1 MKLLTILFIFLAASV
16 ISYAQDIEYAKAV
29 VQKLASPEMHGRGY
43 TEKGDWLAAEFIS
56 GEYKRM
62 GLVPLDKSFYQNFN
76 ISINTFPNALSL
88 KINNEVLQPGTD
100 YLVESS
106 SPGIKGKF
114 NVVAC
119 SRKDID
125 TEEKL
130 IGLIN
135 KAGTGFIL
143 IDNTEK
149 STTDQEANKKID
161 DYINYIKYSPQVPS
175 KGIVIYTN
183 EKLTWGNATY
193 EGVRPVVIIN
203 KELDLKRV
211 QSLEIIIENKF
222 IKDYETQNV
231 VGFIKGS
238 LHPDSFLV
246 VTAHYD
252 HLGRMGKETCF
263 PGANDNASGIAMML
277 SLADHYSKN
286 QPEYSMLFI
295 ALSAEEVGLLGAKKF
310 TEDPLIELSRIRFL
324 VNFDLAGTGEE
335 GVRVVNGSV
344 YKDQFD
350 LLTQLNTAHQLL
362 PKIDIR
368 GAACISD
375 HCMFYQKG
383 VPCFYIYTQGG
394 IKAYHDVYDKYKTL
408 PLTEFVDYCSLMIR
422 FFDSF

>member
-1 MKLLTILFIFLAASV
+1 
-16 ISYAQDIEYAKAV
+16 
-29 VQKLASPEMHGRGY
+29 
-43 TEKGDWLAAEFIS
+43 
-56 GEYKRM
+56 M
-62 GLVPLDKSFYQNFN
+62 GLVPLEKSFYQKFN

-88 KINNEVLQPGTD
+88 KINNEVLKPGTD
-100 YLVESS
+100 YLVEPS
-106 SPGIKGKF
+106 SPGIQGKF
-114 NVVAC
+114 KLVAC
-119 SRKDID
+119 SRKELD

-135 KAGTGFIL
+135 KAGTDFIL

-161 DYINYIKYSPQVPS
+161 DYINFLKYSPQVPS
-175 KGIVIYTN
+175 KGIVIYTR

-193 EGVRPVVIIN
+193 EGARPVVIIN
-203 KELDLKRV
+203 KEMDPASL
-211 QSLEIIIENKF
+211 QSLELTIENKF
-222 IKDYETQNV
+222 VKNYETQNV

-238 LHPDSFLV
+238 LYPDSFLV

-252 HLGRMGKETCF
+252 HLGQMGKETYF
-263 PGANDNASGIAMML
+263 PGANDNASGIAMLL

-310 TEDPLIELSRIRFL
+310 TEDPLIKLDQIRFL

-335 GVRVVNGSV
+335 GIRVVNGSV
-344 YKDQFD
+344 YKNKFD
-350 LLTQLNTAHQLL
+350 LLTHLNTQHQLL

-375 HCMFYQKG
+375 HCLFYQKG

-394 IKAYHDVYDKYKTL
+394 TKAYHDVDDKYETL
-408 PLTEFVDYCSLMIR
+408 PLTEFVDYCNLMIR
-422 FFDSF
+422 FFDTF